1 MIRRGLTSERLIG
14 LFLFG
19 LLLFT
24 PPLIGVVDKA
34 YLIGGIPV
42 LYLYLFVVWAMLIG
56 MTALIVER
64 PQGDDDSADSE
75 PVPGAD
81 ADLGRTTGSKV

>member
-1 MIRRGLTSERLIG
+1 MIRQGLTSERLIG

-24 PPLIGVVDKA
+24 PPLIGVFDKA
-34 YLIGGIPV
+34 DLVGGIPV
-42 LYLYLFVVWAMLIG
+42 LYLYLFVAWAMLIG

-64 PQGDDDSADSE
+64 PRGDDDFAE
-75 PVPGAD
+75 TEQAPGAD
-81 ADLGRTTGSKV
+81 PDLGRTTESKV